1 MTNTCSGFVREAIQE
16 IINTQFRE
24 NSPPQ
29 IRRAVERLA
38 ASGYTREEA
47 LTLLGCALS
56 REIFEVL
63 GSEQNFDET
72 RYVANVERLPA
83 LPWI

>member
-1 MTNTCSGFVREAIQE
+1 MTNTCSRFVREAIQE
-16 IINTQFRE
+16 IINTKFRE

-29 IRRAVERLA
+29 IRRAVERLG

-63 GSEQNFDET
+63 GSEQNFDEM
-72 RYVANVERLPA
+72 RYIANVERLPA

>member
-63 GSEQNFDET
+63 GSEQNFDEM
-72 RYVANVERLPA
+72 RYIANVERLPA